1 MPEEQSIAASATATA
16 TSHDTTSRGVHH
28 QYDDVADSPLEF
40 DADQPTS
47 VVAAE
52 VVSASFLSHNCFSF
66 LSLFVFCS
74 VITLDC
80 ISIASRREDRSL

>member
-16 TSHDTTSRGVHH
+16 TSHDTTSRGVNH

-40 DADQPTS
+40 DADQTTS

-52 VVSASFLSHNCFSF
+52 VVSALVSSSITVFHFFLCLSFVLF
-66 LSLFVFCS
+66 LLY
-74 VITLDC
+74 IKM
-80 ISIASRREDRSL
+80 